1 MDAQKE
7 GTFLFAG
14 EHFYS
19 VDSQLNSLH
28 LKKQNLM
35 NRGIGY
41 LILVTA
47 NTSGFT
53 QEQGQNLKLPL
64 RKAGRW
70 VTRKEESEQTVLC
83 RRHHISGIPG
93 VFSSQQSFT
102 VLGQAPG
109 LTSSALEA
117 SHLWRSRS
125 TR

>member
-1 MDAQKE
+1 MRNGWAGRMHKRRE
-7 GTFLFAG
+7 TFLFAG
-14 EHFYS
+14 EHVYS

-70 VTRKEESEQTVLC
+70 SLGRRRESRWFSAGGTTSLGFQASSVHSKASLC
-83 RRHHISGIPG
+83 
-93 VFSSQQSFT
+93 
-102 VLGQAPG
+102 
-109 LTSSALEA
+109 
-117 SHLWRSRS
+117 
-125 TR
+125 